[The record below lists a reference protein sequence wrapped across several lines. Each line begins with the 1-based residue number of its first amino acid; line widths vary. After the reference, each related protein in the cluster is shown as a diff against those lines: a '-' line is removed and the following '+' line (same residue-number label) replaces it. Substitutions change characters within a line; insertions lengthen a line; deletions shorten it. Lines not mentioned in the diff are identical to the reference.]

1 MGGGG
6 NIEKFTNETG
16 PQVAEMLKSEGV
28 DACLLTA
35 G

>member
-6 NIEKFTNETG
+6 NIEKFTNQTG
-16 PQVAEMLKSEGV
+16 PEVAEMLKEEGV
-28 DACLLTA
+28 DAVIVTA